1 MSFSTR
7 SDPGVVSLR
16 LVEKSPSDVPAAAR
30 PSLSDDALVARIRS
44 GDTRVASALCD
55 RLWPQ
60 VDRTIRRLLGRSDS
74 DCDDIRQVAMIELV
88 NTISRYRGECS
99 LDRWA
104 QSITAHIIFKHIR
117 RRNLERRLFSEL
129 LLDSPHASPVHL
141 ERASA
146 SRELL
151 TLVAKHMDDLP
162 ESRAWAFVLHDVLGY
177 DLSEIA
183 EMTETSV
190 AAAQS
195 RLSRGRRELHA
206 AIAKDTQLSELL
218 ASEGVG
224 ALS

>member
-1 MSFSTR
+1 MT
-7 SDPGVVSLR
+7 LR
-16 LVEKSPSDVPAAAR
+16 LVEKSPAALPAAPAR
-30 PSLSDDALVARIRS
+30 PAVSDDALVARIRS
-44 GDTRVASALCD
+44 GDTQVASLLCD

-60 VDRTIRRLLGRSDS
+60 VDRTIRRLLGRNDS
-74 DCDDIRQVAMIELV
+74 DRDDIAQIAMIEIV
-88 NTISRYRGECS
+88 NTIGRYRGECS

-104 QSITAHIIFKHIR
+104 QSVTAHIIFKHIR

-129 LLDSPHASPVHL
+129 LLDSPHASPVQL
-141 ERASA
+141 ERSSA

-151 TLVAKHMDDLP
+151 ALVAKHMDNLP
-162 ESRAWAFVLHDVLGY
+162 EARAWAFVLHDVLGY
-177 DLSEIA
+177 DLNEVA

-206 AIAKDTQLSELL
+206 AIAKDTQLAELL

-224 ALS
+224 VSS